1 MVLAGTDVAC
11 LVAAVAG
18 AGFGCSAGL
27 GVFFGCSGLGAGA
40 VAAGAATAFLV
51 VSADLTGL
59 TALEPFTS
67 IGSEDI
73 RDTLCAAGATGAG

>member
-11 LVAAVAG
+11 LVAG
-18 AGFGCSAGL
+18 CCRRRFGCSAGL
-27 GVFFGCSGLGAGA
+27 SIPFGCSGLGAGA